1 MIAGLGVDLVRIER
15 IARARTRHGTRFL
28 SRVYTEGEIGDCLG
42 RKDPNQGF
50 AVRFAAKE
58 AAMKALATG
67 WASGVGWRDFE
78 VGKTQSGAPTLTLS
92 GRAGQ
97 IAAEMGVSKVFV
109 SLSHD
114 GVYAVATVVFER
126 KGGTDDSSS

>member
-15 IARARTRHGTRFL
+15 IAAARTRHGARFL
-28 SRVYTEGEIGDCLG
+28 NRVYTEAEIGDCLG
-42 RKDPNQGF
+42 RKDPDQGL

-58 AAMKALATG
+58 AAMKALSTG

-92 GRAGQ
+92 GRAGE
-97 IAAEMGVSKVFV
+97 IAVEKGVSNVLV

-114 GVYAVATVVFER
+114 GVYAVATVVLEAEGR
-126 KGGTDDSSS
+126 HR